1 VRVEVAPESVINSK
15 TSLVEEKTEF
25 QIECEAR
32 AFKASNRPKEGTEA
46 STTVF
51 WSPDSCS
58 DATVT
63 VSMAC
68 DQRCVERATAVGIPV
83 PVLSSSPISRRYKGQ
98 AGFLRF
104 LQEFSGGSRTFTLGD
119 FADSYPPSEW
129 QRVGETLRR
138 YQVSSIRVSLRTDV
152 PPSLTTLISVLPV
165 LKPPA
170 AITKQ

>member
-1 VRVEVAPESVINSK
+1 MLTETTYRKSQKIN
-15 TSLVEEKTEF
+15 LLEEKTEF
-25 QIECEAR
+25 QIECEAKT
-32 AFKASNRPKEGTEA
+32 FKASNRATEGTEA
-46 STTVF
+46 STIVF
-51 WSPDSCS
+51 WSPDGCS

-63 VSMAC
+63 VSMTC
-68 DQRCVERATAVGIPV
+68 DQHCVKTATDVGIPV
-83 PVLSSSPISRRYKGQ
+83 SQLSSWPISKRYKGQ

-104 LQEFSGGSRTFTLGD
+104 LQEFSGGSRTFSLGD

-138 YQVSSIRVSLRTDV
+138 YHVSSIRVSLRTDV